1 VRKLIIYWRYFK
13 LENKYIEPLKK
24 LDYANLDDIQET
36 RLRELEKKFNDEFG
50 TKCYFMAMEKD

>member
-1 VRKLIIYWRYFK
+1 

-50 TKCYFMAMEKD
+50 TKCYFMAMKKD